1 MAQEKYKPDE
11 TDFDDAIIEIACE
24 IERFKSIKKSEITYE
39 SNISLK
45 SEIEVKKAESI
56 SYNLFQIL
64 KTIQEVQVSSGQINS
79 PDTEPPS
86 VMTSKIISFSKGRNQ
101 LYQPI
106 TITESPLVTSE
117 ENTIHTIPMDDLF
130 EDVALKNIITNSL
143 DSSNNDQIPPAP
155 SEMCSPVLNSK
166 GSNAIITPIEN
177 VFKHTTVTE
186 KSYPPT
192 PKSIDIP
199 TQISLNIGKQL
210 KNNEREIFKNFMK
223 MYKK

>member
-11 TDFDDAIIEIACE
+11 TDFDDAIIEIALE
-24 IERFKSIKKSEITYE
+24 IEYLNSIKKGEIT
-39 SNISLK
+39 NAAQISLK

-56 SYNLFQIL
+56 TFNLVQML
-64 KTIQEVQVSSGQINS
+64 KTIQEVQIAYVKINS
-79 PDTEPPS
+79 PGLKPPS
-86 VMTSKIISFSKGRNQ
+86 VVISKHIMSSKGSNQ
-101 LYQPI
+101 FYQPI

-117 ENTIHTIPMDDLF
+117 EDRVHTITIDDLF
-130 EDVALKNIITNSL
+130 EDDDSKNIITNSM
-143 DSSNNDQIPPAP
+143 DSSKNYQISPAP
-155 SEMCSPVLNSK
+155 SEMRTPVMNSK
-166 GSNAIITPIEN
+166 ESNVIITPIEN

-223 MYKK
+223 MHKK